1 MMEVRTADKEYPQY
15 GLERL
20 SSGGRR
26 LLAGLA
32 ARFAGQPF
40 EMCDAERCRPPGMS
54 LAELRLHLAE
64 LEYGGW
70 VVPAG
75 DIRLG
80 ARCRI
85 PADRLAAAQ
94 SLLIGGTPGTAA
106 PGGVRLE
113 EPAGRGLTA
122 DLLLALLLA
131 AEEGLPLT
139 GKRLLHKRW
148 SAKLE
153 AALSFGERH
162 LEGLPKDALRFGG
175 PAAAAFAAELLTGL
189 GLLEERGGKL
199 HVPAGPLAAWLRQ
212 PEPEQ
217 ADRLYRYIG
226 DRFGGSDPW
235 LQHFRLLLR
244 RPMLRPGEWFALADI
259 EAALAEAGI
268 TGRLTRAAR
277 RLAAEGWLRAL
288 AGFGWTE
295 TGMLEDGG
303 LVFRWTERK
312 PPAEREALAG
322 YELRGERGI
331 RGGNGLPGENGLRD
345 GYGLRD
351 ECNLRG
357 GNGQRDEC
365 ELWGEDG
372 LRGESRIRGADEP
385 LAEPELPADSKLS
398 AEHEPSPG
406 INGKS
411 SSDHQT
417 DHSLYPQEAQF
428 IVEPNFDVWVP
439 PDVPPAVRWTLACC
453 AELLSAETLWR
464 FRLSR
469 EALERAARLG
479 FPPEQAADWLAARA
493 EGGLPPGVDAELR
506 RWGRGIG
513 RTELSRVL
521 LLSCTQAEDAEQ
533 IAGHPRLAPYLSRL
547 GALHFTVA
555 PEAAETVRRE
565 LAEAGLG
572 VLAGRDEHSSGSRL
586 FPTPVPPEI
595 TGPDEGGAEDT
606 AADQVLAERGAG
618 QIGGF
623 LSGPDEFSASPS
635 GLTNSPT
642 DRIVGRAQRSKAAQ
656 PGEGAAHKNFAGLLD
671 PEELFPGL
679 RSIPAAWT
687 GDWRTYH
694 RSTSRQLMEQALD
707 WGTKVRLSLGGE
719 ECLFLPAGMTR
730 SPWRVTGLALDASGE
745 NPRGLS
751 LGEGDWQEIQIVLPQ
766 LLME

>member
-1 MMEVRTADKEYPQY
+1 MMAKGTADRERPQF

-26 LLAGLA
+26 LLAGLS
-32 ARFAGQPF
+32 ARFACQPF
-40 EMCDAERCRPPGMS
+40 EVCDAERCRPPDMP

-64 LEYGGW
+64 LKHSGW
-70 VVPAG
+70 VVPGG
-75 DIRLG
+75 DVRLG

-94 SLLIGGTPGTAA
+94 CLLIAGRPGPAA
-106 PGGVRLE
+106 AGGVIVE
-113 EPAGRGLTA
+113 EPAARGLAA

-162 LEGLPKDALRFGG
+162 LAGLPKDTLRFGG
-175 PAAAAFAAELLTGL
+175 AASAAFAAELLTGL

-199 HVPAGPLAAWLRQ
+199 HVSAGPLAGWLRQ

-217 ADRLYRYIG
+217 AGRLYRYIG

-235 LQHFRLLLR
+235 QQHFRLLLR
-244 RPMLRPGEWFALADI
+244 WPVLQTGEWFALADI

-268 TGRLTRAAR
+268 NGRLTRESR

-288 AGFGWTE
+288 AGFGWAE
-295 TGMLEDGG
+295 TGMVEDGG
-303 LVFRWTERK
+303 PAFRWTKRL
-312 PPAEREALAG
+312 PAEWGTLAG
-322 YELRGERGI
+322 CELRGEQG
-331 RGGNGLPGENGLRD
+331 P
-345 GYGLRD
+345 
-351 ECNLRG
+351 
-357 GNGQRDEC
+357 
-365 ELWGEDG
+365 
-372 LRGESRIRGADEP
+372 P
-385 LAEPELPADSKLS
+385 
-398 AEHEPSPG
+398 
-406 INGKS
+406 
-411 SSDHQT
+411 
-417 DHSLYPQEAQF
+417 EAQF

-479 FPPEQAADWLAARA
+479 FPPGQAADWLAARA

-547 GALHFTVA
+547 GALHFEVA

-572 VLAGRDEHSSGSRL
+572 VLTGRDEHGSGSRL
-586 FPTPVPPEI
+586 FPFPVPPEI
-595 TGPDEGGAEDT
+595 TGADDPD
-606 AADQVLAERGAG
+606 
-618 QIGGF
+618 
-623 LSGPDEFSASPS
+623 ASPANR
-635 GLTNSPT
+635 T
-642 DRIVGRAQRSKAAQ
+642 KAAHSV
-656 PGEGAAHKNFAGLLD
+656 EGTAPEGFSGLLD

-687 GDWRTYH
+687 GEWRMYH

-719 ECLFLPAGMTR
+719 ECQFLPAGMTR

-751 LGEGDWQEIQIVLPQ
+751 LGEGDWKEIQILLPQ